1 MPEIPSVGKKSGVAI
16 DVLKRIIVIGV
27 CVAVGLLSRTALS
40 ARYSSIDTYQHEI
53 EVLDNQKAAAATL
66 SVTSATA
73 STIISSIPDDVCSP
87 IADQLADISRD
98 LAIVTGA
105 VLLEKYLLT
114 IFGYAFFSLL
124 IPICCVLGIVI
135 ALMPQNAPL
144 RNPLMVGAFKV
155 LVVGAI
161 LWQAVPVS
169 VVVVDRINATYDTTI
184 NEAIED
190 AEAFSESAPKQID
203 AKETDD
209 AKAEESEGK
218 NGVLDWVQSTSAN
231 LGGMLSDTAANVA
244 DGTINKF
251 QGLIAQAKVILTQ
264 ITEGFAV
271 LVVTTCVIPILIPL
285 VMIWLFKLFFQPTA
299 MSNAPMPKL
308 RLPGKIEE
316 PQPTE

>member
-1 MPEIPSVGKKSGVAI
+1 MPEIPGMGKKSGVAI

-27 CVAVGLLSRTALS
+27 CVVVGLLSRTALS

-73 STIISSIPDDVCSP
+73 STLISTIPDDMCSP

-124 IPICCVLGIVI
+124 IPICCALGIVV

-184 NEAIED
+184 SEAIED
-190 AEAFSESAPKQID
+190 AEEFSESVPEEID